1 MDKIQDTFPL
11 SKSNKIKG
19 TRRLAREK
27 VLQILAAY
35 YFSQIPWENT
45 FSHIFEREFNFGD
58 EEIQFDKLLTP
69 DEIIDIEA
77 DIPIDWK
84 NEDKEFVESLIL
96 SVLSNRN
103 EIDKY
108 IIKVAEN
115 WEIDRI
121 ALLDRILIEMTIAE
135 LTKFETIPAK
145 VSINEAIEIA
155 KQYSTDNSGKFI
167 NGVLDKILT
176 ILKKENK
183 INKTGRGLL

>member
-1 MDKIQDTFPL
+1 MNNIQDTFPL

-35 YFSQIPWENT
+35 YFSQIPWEDT

-69 DEIIDIEA
+69 DEIIDVEA
-77 DIPIDWK
+77 DIPIEWK
-84 NEDKEFVESLIL
+84 NDDKEFAESLLLAIL
-96 SVLSNRN
+96 SKRK
-103 EIDKY
+103 EIDDY

-121 ALLDRILIEMTIAE
+121 ALLDRILIEMTVAE
-135 LTKFETIPAK
+135 LIKFETIPTK

-155 KQYSTDNSGKFI
+155 KLYSTDNSGKFI
-167 NGVLDKILT
+167 NGVLDKILKML
-176 ILKKENK
+176 IEENK